1 MHAPCIHTLAC
12 PPSLRAL
19 PVSLLVVSSKPDCL
33 AEWRRW
39 VSRSLGGQ
47 VEAPEEWEDK
57 AFKEEWAKEDTQEG
71 ATGGG
76 QQKAKASTNPS
87 ACLPGDSYR
96 QKAFP

>member
-1 MHAPCIHTLAC
+1 M
-12 PPSLRAL
+12 
-19 PVSLLVVSSKPDCL
+19 
-33 AEWRRW
+33 
-39 VSRSLGGQ
+39 
-47 VEAPEEWEDK
+47 EAPEEWEDK